1 MRTIPFYV
9 HGFVWLAFLIIGC
22 IQLAKAQMI
31 SASGAMGMG
40 VVFYRYCLLNVQQF
54 QWKWL
59 KPILIMQIFI
69 SIVLWFLALYIF

>member
-9 HGFVWLAFLIIGC
+9 HGIMWLTFLIIGC

-40 VVFYRYCLLNVQQF
+40 IVFYRYCLFHVQHF
-54 QWKWL
+54 QWRWL
-59 KPILIMQIFI
+59 KPILLVQICV
-69 SIVLWFLALYIF
+69 SIVLWFLALYVF